1 MRINLS
7 IIFLLILPGLLFTQ
21 QQSVTIDQ
29 QMVSTA
35 IVKDPELI
43 NFFIEAY
50 LIPEEN
56 VTEIRFIDATGNG
69 FGEEDLIKCYPSERT
84 YYLFPSEDAQAVM
97 NNWEFTSNFQS
108 VTQNVDPA
116 IFERLETDK
125 AQNWILSG
133 LLRALNW
140 QYQDRPI
147 KIFFSRDS
155 NTVVFDMWGFNP
167 KALAWQPPP
176 PPPQVPRT
184 TYDLMH
190 ILRSDTLIISDTTY
204 YDQYFI
210 YRTVA
215 DTLFMSEEEF
225 RRETLRKQTDYQPGL
240 LPASGNKKRPN

>member
-7 IIFLLILPGLLFTQ
+7 TILLLMLPGLSFSQ

-50 LIPEEN
+50 LIPEES
-56 VTEIRFIDATGNG
+56 VTEIHFIDATGNG

-84 YYLFPSEDAQAVM
+84 YYLFPSEDAQKIM

-116 IFERLETDK
+116 VFERLETDK
-125 AQNWILSG
+125 AQNWILSA

-140 QYQDRPI
+140 HYQDQPI

-167 KALAWQPPP
+167 QALAWQPPP

-190 ILRSDTLIISDTTY
+190 ILRSDTLIIADTTY

-210 YRTVA
+210 YRSVA

-225 RRETLRKQTDYQPGL
+225 RRETLRKQTSYQPGL
-240 LPASGNKKRPN
+240 LPAGGGAKKSN

>member
-1 MRINLS
+1 MLM
-7 IIFLLILPGLLFTQ
+7 LPGLLFTQ

-84 YYLFPSEDAQAVM
+84 YYLFPSEDAQEVM

-108 VTQNVDPA
+108 VTQNVDPSV
-116 IFERLETDK
+116 FERLESDK

-140 QYQDRPI
+140 HYQDRPI

-155 NTVVFDMWGFNP
+155 NTVVFDMWGFNLR
-167 KALAWQPPP
+167 ALQWQQPP

-190 ILRSDTLIISDTTY
+190 ILRSDTLIIADTTY

-225 RRETLRKQTDYQPGL
+225 RRETLRKQTNYQPGL
-240 LPASGNKKRPN
+240 LPASGNKKQPN